1 MSNIIQFPTVGKS
14 VRDENKITEDFI
26 LDNML
31 SEVETDMDAIERD
44 VAIVMNGYT
53 RSLNQVNA
61 YLHALDRLNGE

>member
-1 MSNIIQFPTVGKS
+1 MSNIIQFPTVGKV